1 MKMQNSLH
9 AGLSGTVSL
18 HFLSS
23 RKLLVLL
30 SSHILYIILSLR
42 TFATFLLESPI
53 LNVGHTV
60 LT

>member
-9 AGLSGTVSL
+9 AGLSGTVSV
-18 HFLSS
+18 HVLSS

-30 SSHILYIILSLR
+30 SSHILYISLSLR
-42 TFATFLLESPI
+42 TFAAFLLESPI
-53 LNVGHTV
+53 LNVGHTA